1 MPPGSESG
9 VRAIFGSAVRV
20 PVKQQLLDDAS
31 PNLDLLRSF
40 GVTLVFFA
48 HFVETLTRGAAT
60 PFAGYFG
67 WFGVIAFFVHTALV
81 LMRSLERLDS
91 DSRGRIGLRF
101 YIRRFFR
108 VYPLSITW
116 VLLVTSLSIPPA
128 PWNSFVQPSRAVVI
142 TNLMLIQNV
151 FPMADVLGPLW
162 SLPFEV
168 QMYLV
173 LPVCYFVL
181 RRERI
186 WSLLLIWIVA
196 ILLLLTPS
204 AAIHYIVRWSPC
216 FLAGVTV
223 YALQKKFTVRFL
235 PAWMFAAV
243 LAIESVIYASAQMWA
258 QSIGD
263 YAQPVL
269 FVNNWL
275 AAVVIAWA
283 ILVSR
288 EISSKIV
295 WNVAHKVA
303 KYSYGI
309 YLAHIPLLWLAFRA
323 LNPLFPFWIRIT
335 VFAITSMAVPV
346 ITYHLLEAPLTD
358 WGRKVAARVTGSPRS
373 FSAAA

>member
-1 MPPGSESG
+1 MPPESES
-9 VRAIFGSAVRV
+9 VRAA
-20 PVKQQLLDDAS
+20 VKQKLPDDAS
-31 PNLDLLRSF
+31 SNLDLLRSF
-40 GVTLVFFA
+40 AVTLVFFA
-48 HFVETLTRGAAT
+48 HFVETLTRGAST

-101 YIRRFFR
+101 YIRRIFR
-108 VYPLSITW
+108 IYPLSIVW
-116 VLLVTSLSIPPA
+116 VLLVTSLSIPSMPGDF
-128 PWNSFVQPSRAVVI
+128 FVQPSRAVVI
-142 TNLMLIQNV
+142 ANLMLMQNV
-151 FPMADVLGPLW
+151 FQMADVLGPLW

-173 LPVCYFVL
+173 LPACYFVL
-181 RRERI
+181 RRAKI
-186 WSLLLIWIVA
+186 WSLPLIWIA
-196 ILLLLTPS
+196 GILLLLTPV
-204 AAIHYIVRWSPC
+204 AAIHYVVRWSPC

-223 YALQKKFTVRFL
+223 YAWQKKFTARFL

-243 LAIESVIYASAQMWA
+243 LAVESVIYASAQMWA
-258 QSIGD
+258 QSIGH
-263 YAQPVL
+263 YALTVL

-275 AAVVIAWA
+275 AAVAVAWA

-295 WNVAHKVA
+295 WNMAHKVA

-309 YLAHIPLLWLAFRA
+309 YLAHVPLLWLAFRA

-346 ITYHLLEAPLTD
+346 IAYHFFEAPLID
-358 WGRKVAARVTGSPRS
+358 RGREVAARLTRSPES
-373 FSAAA
+373 FSAAVW